1 MLSNFR
7 FHHIGYVTD
16 SIEHTAALYLSA
28 GYQATSK
35 IEDEIQGVYIC
46 FLTKDGFP
54 RIELIEPVNESS
66 SVNKILKKS
75 GVAPYHV
82 CYEVDDINEAF
93 DKLVDEQGYIPLF
106 RPVEA
111 IALENKLICYL
122 YKKEVGFIEL
132 VNKD

>member
-16 SIEHTAALYLSA
+16 SIENTAKIYLKA

-54 RIELIEPVNESS
+54 QIELIEPVSEVS
-66 SVNKILKKS
+66 SVNKILKKN
-75 GVAPYHV
+75 GVTPYHV
-82 CYEVDDINEAF
+82 CYEVDDINNAF
-93 DKLVDEQGYIPLF
+93 DILVDEQGYIPLF

-111 IALENKLICYL
+111 IGLNNKLICYL